1 MAITKKQTNQKM
13 SPRAA
18 NTVAPTKSQSPL
30 NQSHKPQKSKIEKE
44 PMPMGKMNYIL
55 MGVSLLLIVL
65 GFILMSGSSNEG
77 ATFNNDVFSSR
88 RIVVAPLIT
97 FLGFLCMIPAILY
110 KGRKDTAPAVAT
122 ATKDEEP
129 QAPTSN
135 IIVKSK

>member
-1 MAITKKQTNQKM
+1 
-13 SPRAA
+13 
-18 NTVAPTKSQSPL
+18 
-30 NQSHKPQKSKIEKE
+30 
-44 PMPMGKMNYIL
+44 MPMGKMNYIL